1 MTDYEEYDLTG
12 EDGEDSALNFTSLAQ
27 FGNGQAVIPGLLK
40 GAIVDAEASEPY
52 ARNGLLHIPA
62 GEIEGTTTPTANSA
76 TGRFGIV
83 GSVQPGN
90 AWGIADG
97 LIYVG
102 VADAGSAGVISS
114 ANFKAL
120 QGKTPTFTGGA
131 LNLPLA
137 QATLGVN
144 GTSEDTPGGLVGIGY
159 SDDGCFGIVDGYAR
173 IPKPTRYE
181 FDPEWFEVID
191 GQVTLKGDA
200 LASVIE
206 ELASEMSVEVE
217 GSGVLEQTYRGTLKA
232 NTAGSLTLNTN
243 VSY

>member
-1 MTDYEEYDLTG
+1 MTEYEEYDLTG

-27 FGNGQAVIPGLLK
+27 FGNGQTVVPGLLK
-40 GAIVDAEASEPY
+40 GAIVDAKASEPY
-52 ARNGLLHIPA
+52 ARNGLLHIPS

-83 GSVQPGN
+83 GSVQSGN

-137 QATLGVN
+137 QAALGICDGVV
-144 GTSEDTPGGLVGIGY
+144 GTGEDNTPGGILGIGY
-159 SDDGCFGIVDGYAR
+159 SKDGVFRIEDGYAR
-173 IPKPTRYE
+173 IPRPPEQGYFPDGLYNAETGEKISWQTFLAGTSPVPLSKP
-181 FDPEWFEVID
+181 
-191 GQVTLKGDA
+191 A
-200 LASVIE
+200 
-206 ELASEMSVEVE
+206 E
-217 GSGVLEQTYRGTLKA
+217 GLRIMAFHLGKYITFYLEQ
-232 NTAGSLTLNTN
+232 
-243 VSY
+243 V